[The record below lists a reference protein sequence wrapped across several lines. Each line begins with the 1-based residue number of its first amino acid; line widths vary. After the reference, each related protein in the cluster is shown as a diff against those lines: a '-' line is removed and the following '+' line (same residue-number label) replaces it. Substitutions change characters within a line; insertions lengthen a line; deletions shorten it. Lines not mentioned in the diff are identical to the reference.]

1 VIGTSGGGIARKRRK
16 PNHEGG
22 ERMQSMSEKKVTD
35 EQILTQRKFPRRSF
49 LTAAGALLAGA
60 AAVAS
65 GVRVSAQEK
74 ATDPDS
80 KDKPKKTAKKSSK
93 MGMKK
98 GSDPDK
104 KKSSKAKAKPAAAPK
119 SDPDGSRF

>member
-1 VIGTSGGGIARKRRK
+1 
-16 PNHEGG
+16 
-22 ERMQSMSEKKVTD
+22 MSEKRVTD

-80 KDKPKKTAKKSSK
+80 KDKPKKTTAKKSSK
-93 MGMKK
+93 SGMKK
-98 GSDPDK
+98 GSESGK
-104 KKSSKAKAKPAAAPK
+104 KKSTKAKAKPAPK